1 MEDGNGHHRAKGRVA
16 EVQGPDSDLGREL
29 EQETSSPGLPCS
41 SLALL
46 LASLAPSSSQAS
58 SLSKSLQSWVL
69 HCCEVRRSL
78 GGGWWETARR
88 RLIGF

>member
-1 MEDGNGHHRAKGRVA
+1 MVILHRAKGRV
-16 EVQGPDSDLGREL
+16 VGLQGPDSGLGPEL
-29 EQETSSPGLPCS
+29 DAHRLNP

-46 LASLAPSSSQAS
+46 LASQAPSSSQAS
-58 SLSKSLQSWVL
+58 SLSRSLESRVL
-69 HCCEVRRSL
+69 CCCEVRRSL